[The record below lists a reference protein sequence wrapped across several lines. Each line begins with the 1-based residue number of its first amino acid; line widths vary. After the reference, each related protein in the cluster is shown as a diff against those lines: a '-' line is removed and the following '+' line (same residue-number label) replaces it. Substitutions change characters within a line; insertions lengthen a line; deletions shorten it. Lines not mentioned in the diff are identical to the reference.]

1 MVRGTTTTTINI
13 NIITIIT
20 VVVLLLPFLTL
31 PCRFSSTHLE
41 EASPSLSGC
50 TRQVCTSPTYPH
62 ICTRLRLPHS
72 YPHHNQPRTIR
83 LAGLPLHCHRLA
95 EASAGGRSAARCLMR
110 IHYAQGTT
118 FPFGR
123 MLPRSLW
130 ARRCPPPAPFI
141 PNLYPVLSQ
150 PKHYKLTYSP
160 SCSLATSLAQR
171 TSRSGSTFARKPTL
185 VHQAEMTRT
194 WALSRS
200 IPSLP
205 ISLSWLVPHLCTYP
219 PEVYNHVAEHLRPV
233 VRPRRWHRPD
243 PDHCHLPTLDGTHT
257 FHLISTPLRMPTA

>member
-1 MVRGTTTTTINI
+1 MAASVTPTTVNQRRAKLGHKSRDSVQRQESWWLPYCILEFDVNEVRMVRGTTTTTINI

-95 EASAGGRSAARCLMR
+95 EASAGGRSPARCL
-110 IHYAQGTT
+110 ITHKEPPSLLGVCYHGLS
-118 FPFGR
+118 GR
-123 MLPRSLW
+123 GDVHHLRLSSL
-130 ARRCPPPAPFI
+130 
-141 PNLYPVLSQ
+141 
-150 PKHYKLTYSP
+150 T
-160 SCSLATSLAQR
+160 
-171 TSRSGSTFARKPTL
+171 
-185 VHQAEMTRT
+185 
-194 WALSRS
+194 S
-200 IPSLP
+200 IPSY
-205 ISLSWLVPHLCTYP
+205 LSPNITNSP
-219 PEVYNHVAEHLRPV
+219 T
-233 VRPRRWHRPD
+233 
-243 PDHCHLPTLDGTHT
+243 HLPVL
-257 FHLISTPLRMPTA
+257 